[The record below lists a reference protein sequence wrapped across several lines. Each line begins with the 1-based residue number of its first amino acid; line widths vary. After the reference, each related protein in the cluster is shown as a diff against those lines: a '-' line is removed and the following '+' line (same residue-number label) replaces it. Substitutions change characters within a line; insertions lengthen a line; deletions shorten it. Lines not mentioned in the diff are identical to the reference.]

1 MSRRAAYLSDYEEV
15 EKELNGIQEKYGLS
29 LPYSPQ
35 SKENIGI
42 KRGRP
47 K

>member
-15 EKELNGIQEKYGLS
+15 EKELNGILEKYGLS
-29 LPYSPQ
+29 LPYCPQ
-35 SKENIGI
+35 SKENIGK
-42 KRGRP
+42 KRGRL

>member
-1 MSRRAAYLSDYEEV
+1 LREYDDV
-15 EKELNGIQEKYGLS
+15 EKDLNGILEKYGLS

-47 K
+47 KKANPN

>member
-1 MSRRAAYLSDYEEV
+1 LSDYKEV
-15 EKELNGIQEKYGLS
+15 EKELNGILEKYGLT

-35 SKENIGI
+35 SKENIGE

-47 K
+47 KLANPN

>member
-1 MSRRAAYLSDYEEV
+1 LSDYEEV
-15 EKELNGIQEKYGLS
+15 EKELNGIKEKYDLS

-35 SKENIGI
+35 SKENIGK

-47 K
+47 KKANPK